1 MDSLLIDPEHPR
13 RGQPD
18 FEAIAPH
25 VQRDYAEAIAQLVMF
40 PPGKEAC
47 LQNPAVAEA
56 LRHVAQEGWTDEAR
70 LSAEGA
76 LAALVDDRQQP
87 EAGNQPQA
95 HDHGKHA
102 SSDLPPE

>member
-47 LQNPAVAEA
+47 LQNPTVAEA

-76 LAALVDDRQQP
+76 LLALS
-87 EAGNQPQA
+87 
-95 HDHGKHA
+95 GKELNMDVEGQKHVML
-102 SSDLPPE
+102 SCE